1 MQESILTPDQYKDLS
16 KKIIH
21 AVDTRY
27 RIIPLN
33 SLKHPKYHLKAPI
46 HVTLEFEED
55 KVIASFDDIEAFS
68 YADNASEAIDL
79 LCGEIIQVFEDV
91 QADKENLGTLPRK
104 WLEYLEEIIECR

>member
-1 MQESILTPDQYKDLS
+1 MQESILTPNQYKDLS

-33 SLKHPKYHLKAPI
+33 SLKHPKYHLKTPI
-46 HVTLEFEED
+46 HVTLEFDED
-55 KVIASFDDIEAFS
+55 KVIASFDDIEVFS
-68 YADNASEAIDL
+68 YADTVSEAIDL
-79 LCGEIIQVFEDV
+79 LCGEIIQVFEDLLE
-91 QADKENLGTLPRK
+91 DKENLGTLPQK

>member
-46 HVTLEFEED
+46 HLTLEFDED
-55 KVIASFDDIEAFS
+55 KVIESFDDIEAFA
-68 YADNASEAIDL
+68 YADTVSEAIDL
-79 LCGEIIQVFEDV
+79 LCVEIAQIFEDLIEY
-91 QADKENLGTLPRK
+91 KGNLGDLPRK

>member
-1 MQESILTPDQYKDLS
+1 MQQSILTPDQYKDLS
-16 KKIIH
+16 KKIIY

-46 HVTLEFEED
+46 YVTLEFEED

-68 YADNASEAIDL
+68 YADTTSEAIDSL
-79 LCGEIIQVFEDV
+79 SDEIIQIFEDLME
-91 QADKENLGTLPRK
+91 DKENLGSLPRK
-104 WLEYLEEIIECR
+104 WLQYLEEIIECR

>member
-27 RIIPLN
+27 RILPLN
-33 SLKHPKYHLKAPI
+33 SLKHSKYHLKVPI

-68 YADNASEAIDL
+68 YADTASEAIDL
-79 LCGEIIQVFEDV
+79 LSDEIIQIFEDLLK
-91 QADKENLGTLPRK
+91 DKENLGSLPRK
-104 WLEYLEEIIECR
+104 WLQYLEEIIECR

>member
-1 MQESILTPDQYKDLS
+1 MQKNILTSEQYKDLS

-21 AVDTRY
+21 AIDTRY

-46 HVTLEFEED
+46 HLTLEFDED

-68 YADNASEAIDL
+68 YADTVSEAIDL
-79 LCGEIIQVFEDV
+79 LCVEIVQVFEDLLE
-91 QADKENLGTLPRK
+91 DKDNLGDLPRK
-104 WLEYLEEIIECR
+104 WLQYLEEIIECR